1 MQKTHRLDGV
11 RDRDWARAAAL
22 ALAMLLAG
30 VTAFAAAQTARLNA
44 ANARID
50 AVVQKA
56 FYETCELTEGMSVN
70 FRKLLV
76 AGEPGQ
82 IQSLLNETA
91 LQAQGAMSNLALLPL
106 GEETVSATL
115 KFINQAG
122 DFAGA
127 LSTRLGNGGMITRAD
142 YETLEALSGTAAAF
156 SVSLARLLDRYERG
170 EAVFGAEDFEASGR
184 ESLYPITN
192 PASEYPVL
200 LYDGPFSDGQAEGE
214 FQALEGLPELD
225 AGQAQ
230 AALEAFIGPR
240 GLESIRLTGEGSVPV
255 ACYEFSLRADGYA
268 LSAGV
273 TRTGGQVLYLLCD
286 SDVSEVNLTRAEA
299 LDTARAFLIS
309 RGYGE
314 MEMSYA
320 SQFEGILT
328 VNFAAVQSGVV
339 LYPDLVKVQ
348 VSLRDGAVIGLE
360 AAGWLMNHV
369 PRTLELPA
377 VSEAEAMDRIGQALT
392 AQSARLCVIPE
403 NGAEYLCYEIRATD
417 AAGGT
422 FLAYIDAMTGIER
435 ELMQV
440 VSDESGSMVM

>member
-1 MQKTHRLDGV
+1 MQRNHIFEGV
-11 RDRDWARAAAL
+11 RDRDWARTAIA

-30 VTAFAAAQTARLNA
+30 VTAFAMAQSAQLDA

-70 FRKLLV
+70 FRKVLA
-76 AGEPGQ
+76 AGEVGQ

-106 GEETVSATL
+106 GQETVSATL

-122 DFAGA
+122 DFVQA
-127 LSTRLGNGGMITRAD
+127 LSVRLGNGGMVTRAD
-142 YETLEALSGTAAAF
+142 YETLETLSGTAAAF
-156 SVSLARLLDRYERG
+156 AVSMARLLDRYERG
-170 EAVFGAEDFEASGR
+170 EAVFDGADLGAGGQ

-192 PASEYPVL
+192 PAGEYPVL
-200 LYDGPFSDGQAEGE
+200 LYDGPFSDGRADGE
-214 FQALEGLPELD
+214 FKALEGLAPVS
-225 AGQAQ
+225 AQ
-230 AALEAFIGPR
+230 EAQTALEAFIGPQR
-240 GLESIRLTGEGSVPV
+240 VSAIALTGESSIPV
-255 ACYEFSLRADGYA
+255 ACYEFSLRVGDYA

-273 TRTGGQVLYLLCD
+273 TKAGGQVLYLLCD
-286 SDVSEVNLTRAEA
+286 SDVDEVNLTRAEA
-299 LDTARAFLIS
+299 VDAARAFLIS

-314 MEMSYA
+314 TEMSYA
-320 SQFEGILT
+320 SRFGGILT

-348 VSLRDGAVIGLE
+348 VSLRDGEVIGLE

-369 PRTLELPA
+369 TRTIELPA
-377 VSEAEAMDRIGQALT
+377 IGEAEALDRVGQALT
-392 AQSARLCVIPE
+392 PQSVRLCVIPE
-403 NGAEYLCYEIRATD
+403 NDSELLCYEVRATD

-440 VSDESGSMVM
+440 VEQDGGEMVM